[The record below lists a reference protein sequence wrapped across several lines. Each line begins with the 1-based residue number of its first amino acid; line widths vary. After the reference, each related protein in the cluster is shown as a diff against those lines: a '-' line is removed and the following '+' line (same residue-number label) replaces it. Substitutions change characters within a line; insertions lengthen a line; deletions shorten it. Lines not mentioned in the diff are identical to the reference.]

1 MDVLLEEIITFRGR
15 ALRPGMTEIIILQR
29 PQEDVLRPR
38 SVDATIL
45 HHRLVITGQQML
57 HLLTFILTAREISV
71 AMTMNATTIVNAPYR
86 RRIIGKMIAAL
97 IVSKAIEVPL
107 ICPPL
112 TITYKE
118 RLSRNVQS
126 FTTALTRTI
135 AIRMI
140 LGILIMTPL
149 PCYLMRLQPRNG
161 GNLYLLFKPLI
172 WVIIL
177 CSLLNKLTIS
187 LGMVA
192 NECPVTTAPIPC
204 HPNLEATLC
213 LMMND

>member
-29 PQEDVLRPR
+29 PQEDGLPPR

-45 HHRLVITGQQML
+45 QRRLVITGQQML
-57 HLLTFILTAREISV
+57 HPLTFILIAREISV
-71 AMTMNATTIVNAPYR
+71 AMTMSATTIVNAPYR
-86 RRIIGKMIAAL
+86 RRIIDKMMAAL

-107 ICPPL
+107 IYPPL
-112 TITYKE
+112 TISYKE

-135 AIRMI
+135 ATRMI

-149 PCYLMRLQPRNG
+149 SCYLMRLQLRNDA
-161 GNLYLLFKPLI
+161 NLYLLFKPLI

-177 CSLLNKLTIS
+177 CSLLNKLTIC
-187 LGMVA
+187 LEMVA
-192 NECPVTTAPIPC
+192 NECPVITALIPC
-204 HPNLEATLC
+204 RPNLEATLC